1 MRAATQFDRVAA
13 RLQHP
18 HDIAVLVAEEGDRT
32 ELLGGLHRGLE
43 MATGTVV
50 EHLGI
55 DAILDLGDLF
65 RGEALVVAEVE
76 TKSVGPDIG
85 TLLLHVFAQHLAQ
98 RMVKD
103 VGGSVVAPDRRTS
116 VVVDGG
122 GDDLARLE
130 AAGAGDL
137 VDVDSRHAIPGVGDI
152 DRDATT
158 GDRARVADLAAR
170 LRIERGAVEH
180 QGVVVDIEDGGL
192 GGGLVAA
199 GEVGLAVLVD
209 ECREVTGVA
218 GGCDLAS
225 LLGEALLFGHGGSE
239 AVFVDLDTAFT
250 GDLLGDLERETVG
263 VVEQEGDVAGE
274 CCAVGEGVELFVEDR
289 LPLAEGFA
297 EANFFTIDDLT
308 HELVVGGE
316 IRVVGAHDL
325 DHGIDHASHDR
336 RLDPEDVRMPHGATK
351 DPAQHIA
358 PCLVRREHAV
368 ADEQ

>member
-1 MRAATQFDRVAA
+1 M
-13 RLQHP
+13 
-18 HDIAVLVAEEGDRT
+18 
-32 ELLGGLHRGLE
+32 
-43 MATGTVV
+43 
-50 EHLGI
+50 
-55 DAILDLGDLF
+55 
-65 RGEALVVAEVE
+65 AEVE
-76 TKSVGPDIG
+76 AKSVGTDIG
-85 TLLLHVFAQHLAQ
+85 TLLLHVLAQHLTQ
-98 RMVKD
+98 RVVKD
-103 VGGSVVAPDRRTS
+103 MGGGVVAPDRRTS

-137 VDVDSRHAIPGVGDI
+137 VDMDSRYAIPGVGDI
-152 DRDATT
+152 DGDAAT
-158 GDRARVADLAAR
+158 GDRARVADLAAG
-170 LRIERGAVEH
+170 LRVERGAVKHE
-180 QGVVVDIEDGGL
+180 GVVVDIQDGGL

-209 ECREVTGVA
+209 ECCEVTGIA

-225 LLGEALLFGHGGSE
+225 LLGEALLFGHRGSE
-239 AVFVDLDTAFT
+239 AVFVDLDTAFA
-250 GDLLGDLERETVG
+250 GDLLGDLEWETVG
-263 VVEQEGDVAGE
+263 VVQQEGDVAGE
-274 CCAVGEGVELFVEDR
+274 CRTVGKGVELFVEDR
-289 LPLAEGFA
+289 LPLAEGLA
-297 EANFFTIDDLT
+297 EANFFAIDDFA